1 MSNPFTIDNNF
12 SFIDTSNLQ
21 SVERDN
27 QQAYMLLRLIV
38 TPFEKYKAYK
48 YGIIDKNGNELRPY
62 NTLKTYDE
70 KKSYS
75 RLVRLMIAVK
85 KIINKYPQEKYS
97 FQNIY
102 RALKSINENEQFK
115 ISKYDIFQE
124 EIYKI
129 KLISLIDEEI
139 SVSTSSIAS
148 YDAPMNTGDNIIKR
162 KKNKTDLE
170 SLMWDEVWAI
180 YKK

>member
-12 SFIDTSNLQ
+12 PFIDTANLQ

-48 YGIIDKNGNELRPY
+48 YGIIDKDGNELKPY
-62 NTLKTYDE
+62 SSLKSYAE

-75 RLVRLMIAVK
+75 RLVRLMIAVR
-85 KIINKYPQEKYS
+85 KIIMKYPQERYS

-102 RALKSINENEQFK
+102 RALKTIHENEPFK
-115 ISKYDIFQE
+115 LSQYNIISE
-124 EIYKI
+124 EIYRI
-129 KLISLIDEEI
+129 KVINFIEEEI
-139 SVSTSSIAS
+139 AVTTSSIAS
-148 YDAPMNTGDNIIKR
+148 YDAPINNDVIKR
-162 KKNKTDLE
+162 KKKNKDLE
-170 SLMWDEVWAI
+170 SIMWDEI
-180 YKK
+180 

>member
-12 SFIDTSNLQ
+12 PFIDTANLQ

-48 YGIIDKNGNELRPY
+48 YGIIDKDGNELKPY
-62 NTLKTYDE
+62 SSLKSYAE

-75 RLVRLMIAVK
+75 RLVRLMIAVR
-85 KIINKYPQEKYS
+85 KIIMKYPQERYS

-102 RALKSINENEQFK
+102 RALKTIHENEPFK
-115 ISKYDIFQE
+115 LSQYNIISE
-124 EIYKI
+124 EIYRI
-129 KLISLIDEEI
+129 KVINFIEEEI
-139 SVSTSSIAS
+139 GVTTSSIAS
-148 YDAPMNTGDNIIKR
+148 YDAPINNDVVKR
-162 KKNKTDLE
+162 KKKNKDLE
-170 SLMWDEVWAI
+170 SIMWEEI
-180 YKK
+180 